1 MNKLGARHTVAACY
15 IGYITQAIVNNFA
28 PLLFLTFQEDF
39 SLSLTVIG
47 TLVTVNFGVQL
58 LVDLISSKIVDKLGY
73 RPCMVAAHLFA
84 AAGLC
89 MLAFLPRLLPLPAA
103 GLFIASAVYAVGG
116 GLIEV
121 LISPT
126 IEACPSKNKKA
137 SMSMLHSFYCWGRS
151 PSSPC
156 PRCSFGRLASAAG
169 MCWHISGRRCRCAT
183 PSISCSCPSFR
194 W

>member
-28 PLLFLTFQEDF
+28 PLLFLTFQEEF

-103 GLFIASAVYAVGG
+103 GEFMP
-116 GLIEV
+116 EQ
-121 LISPT
+121 
-126 IEACPSKNKKA
+126 E
-137 SMSMLHSFYCWGRS
+137 
-151 PSSPC
+151 
-156 PRCSFGRLASAAG
+156 
-169 MCWHISGRRCRCAT
+169 
-183 PSISCSCPSFR
+183 
-194 W
+194 